1 MTELL
6 NANQLVE
13 QVAKIKEE
21 QEKTEQEATATNE
34 AVETSVEESKPT
46 DTKTNEESVEQIESK
61 TETSTDSTVN
71 EQETKTNNEQEELSE
86 EQLKEFAASN
96 NIPKS
101 IGLDIVKEWKNL
113 PEQVKT
119 SLNRLA
125 TDADRFAEKYK
136 EQLTRENKRNEV
148 LGEGRAYLK
157 HTAKMA
163 NISEDQVIANVVSW
177 VAAVEDNPDQ
187 VLNNTIGTQ
196 LQVKDPITLIN
207 TIMQRYGLSQEQLT
221 QPRSYDERSKIEY
234 QIREQANKRQ
244 QARAESYKE
253 ISSEDKDMEERV
265 AAVEEFFSLHPEA
278 ISVQNDPDLIR
289 LVNLESASG
298 EKSYT
303 EALESAYSFY
313 QSYKGTKTAPKVQEN
328 VVKPAT
334 VDISKKIQATS
345 LKSTPSSDTITET
358 STKFN
363 YDPNSVGK
371 SIRDLKRM
379 VSSMRNAD

>member
-101 IGLDIVKEWKNL
+101 IGLDVVKEWKKL

-119 SLNRLA
+119 SLNKLA

-234 QIREQANKRQ
+234 QIREQANRRQ

-289 LVNLESASG
+289 LVNLESANG
-298 EKSYT
+298 DKSYT

-313 QSYKGTKTAPKVQEN
+313 QSYKGNKVAPKVQEN

-334 VDISKKIQATS
+334 VDINKKIQATS
-345 LKSTPSSDTITET
+345 LKSTPSSESVTET

-379 VSSMRNAD
+379 VSSMRNSD

>member
-101 IGLDIVKEWKNL
+101 IGLDVVKEWKKL

-119 SLNRLA
+119 SLNKLA

-358 STKFN
+358 STKFT

>member
-21 QEKTEQEATATNE
+21 QEKTEQETATE
-34 AVETSVEESKPT
+34 TVETSVEESKPT
-46 DTKTNEESVEQIESK
+46 ETKTNEESVEQVENK
-61 TETSTDSTVN
+61 TESSTDSTVN

-86 EQLKEFAASN
+86 DQLKEFAAEN

-101 IGLDIVKEWKNL
+101 IGLDVVKEWKAL

-119 SLNRLA
+119 SLSRLA

-136 EQLTRENKRNEV
+136 EQLTRENKRNET
-148 LGEGRAYLK
+148 LGESRAYIK

-177 VAAVEDNPDQ
+177 VSAVEDNPDQ

-221 QPRSYDERSKIEY
+221 QPRSFEERSKVEY

-244 QARAESYKE
+244 QARAAAYQEMSN
-253 ISSEDKDMEERV
+253 EDKDYEEKV
-265 AAVEEFFSLHPEA
+265 NAVEQFFSAHPEA
-278 ISVQNDPDLIR
+278 VSVQNDPDLIR
-289 LVNLESASG
+289 LVSLESANG
-298 EKSYT
+298 EKSYV

-313 QSYKGTKTAPKVQEN
+313 QSYKGKKTAPAPQEKV
-328 VVKPAT
+328 VTTPT
-334 VDISKKIQATS
+334 VDINKKIQATS

-358 STKFN
+358 SAKFT

-379 VSSMRNAD
+379 VSSMRNAG